1 MQKKVGTGVVSCAVL
16 DHLSQSDTKNAAEVI
31 NSASVLEIS
40 PKNPSSEEEEIVLEA
55 EEEGSVPDLK
65 NDSDNAASEL
75 YFERETSILD
85 FEREAVYDV
94 DSFEKKS
101 TRAEKLLAP
110 PPDFQKSLKALS
122 PDLKKNFKTILNG
135 DIVGIWPI
143 KQNFLLK

>member
-1 MQKKVGTGVVSCAVL
+1 MP
-16 DHLSQSDTKNAAEVI
+16 DTK
-31 NSASVLEIS
+31 SD
-40 PKNPSSEEEEIVLEA
+40 
-55 EEEGSVPDLK
+55 PD
-65 NDSDNAASEL
+65 ASEL
-75 YFERETSILD
+75 YFERETSIPD

-122 PDLKKNFKTILNG
+122 PELQKSFKTILNG

-143 KQNFLLK
+143 KQGFLLK